1 MKNFETQKF
10 LREAVQKYCE
20 EKGVELIVFPQNNSP
35 LHESARQL
43 KNLLEEKKLTK
54 K

>member
-10 LREAVQKYCE
+10 LWEAVQKYCE
-20 EKGVELIVFPQNNSP
+20 EKGVELIIFPQDNSP
-35 LHESARQL
+35 VHDSALKL
-43 KNLLEEKKLTK
+43 KNLLEEKLTK

>member
-20 EKGVELIVFPQNNSP
+20 GKGVELIIFPQNNSP
-35 LHESARQL
+35 VHDSAL
-43 KNLLEEKKLTK
+43 KIKSLLEEKLVK